1 MWNGFRREIMSS
13 ATKGPR
19 TTAARRFNFDSDTGN
34 QLGMFQHDLA
44 AGNHRITVAEVA
56 GESSIK

>member
-1 MWNGFRREIMSS
+1 MSS